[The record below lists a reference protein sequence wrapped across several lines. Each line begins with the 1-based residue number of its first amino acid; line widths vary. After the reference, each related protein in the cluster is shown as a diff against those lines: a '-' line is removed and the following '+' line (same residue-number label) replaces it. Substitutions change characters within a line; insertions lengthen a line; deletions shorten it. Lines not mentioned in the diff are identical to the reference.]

1 VWLNGLIDTR
11 FLQLSR
17 KLETL
22 VFKANR
28 RCSKKTF
35 ATKGLLFLHPRPIPV
50 FPMLDRRKLLSEIFR
65 FLLVSGISFTID
77 AGVYLGLTTQ
87 FDIDGSWAKRISF
100 ACISVWGY
108 FAHKHF
114 TFRHRTLNRAE
125 PIRFACLYFTG
136 WILNSLVHDGTI
148 ALDQS
153 SKPAFLLATF
163 AWACWNFVGQ
173 KWFVFREP
181 KAES

>member
-1 VWLNGLIDTR
+1 MQSIEDFIALAAVAGHNQNFLAHNRIQLIGVWLNGLIDTR

-125 PIRFACLYFTG
+125 PIRF
-136 WILNSLVHDGTI
+136 
-148 ALDQS
+148 
-153 SKPAFLLATF
+153 
-163 AWACWNFVGQ
+163 
-173 KWFVFREP
+173 
-181 KAES
+181 